1 MNENSPSLPN
11 GTDVLI
17 NARQLQEIF
26 PVSPMTVWRYEHDPE
41 IAFPKR
47 IRLRTNGR
55 VYWRLGEVLDWIAR
69 RAATERAGLPTFGKP
84 KAKAEKETKAVE
96 ESPAGA
102 KEVRLE

>member
-1 MNENSPSLPN
+1 MNESSPSLPN

-47 IRLRTNGR
+47 IRLKTNGR
-55 VYWRLGEVLDWIAR
+55 VYWRLSEVQDWIAKR
-69 RAATERAGLPTFGKP
+69 SATERAGLPTFGNP
-84 KAKAEKETKAVE
+84 KAKGEKKTRTAV
-96 ESPAGA
+96 ESPAV